1 MKKSSLILMAAVVLA
16 AMSCGGSGADGV
28 LDRAEAIMN
37 ERPERALEMLDS
49 LAVSGV
55 RGKSVVARLSL
66 LRSMALDKNAMDT
79 ADVSIVLPAVRYYG
93 RRGDELRKA
102 QAYFYYGRIL
112 QNGGDDEAA
121 LEAISKAEL
130 YAERTDDLYLRGLIA
145 DSMGQYFEQE
155 YEFKTAIS
163 LYLKALDYF
172 KDVDNSLNMRY
183 MHESLSRVY
192 IILDNTSEALDH
204 ARVAM
209 DIAEL
214 DGNPE
219 DIIETSLKLAYVY
232 YSEEQY
238 EPAIELFDRVVD
250 TYCNGILPQ
259 SYYMLLSQIY
269 YSLGNM
275 QDARLYAESLLD
287 DEDVAPGAYALLSRI
302 EEADG
307 NYKKSNEY
315 LNELIKENFD
325 DELSIKEASIHEADM
340 RYKNRELVRIIEE
353 RDIRIRYITLIWSL
367 SILTV
372 IAIALSVVQT
382 RRRQLQKKDA
392 ELNEYRNRVTTMQ
405 EYSRILEKIKDSVP
419 EKDELI
425 ESQINILN
433 RLMNILVHS
442 QEEIKLT
449 FYNEFLNLT
458 HKSEEGSSAM
468 KAVFLHSFE
477 VQYPEVRR
485 TLKYNYPALTDKDID
500 LYSLI
505 GLGCSTSVIAYLYTT
520 SESYIYNCRMS
531 LRKKLNLSDDRNAFA
546 VHLSELT
553 SKQ

>member
-1 MKKSSLILMAAVVLA
+1 MAAVVLA

>member
-1 MKKSSLILMAAVVLA
+1 MAAVVLA

-325 DELSIKEASIHEADM
+325 DVLSIKEASIHEADM

>member
-1 MKKSSLILMAAVVLA
+1 MAAVVLA

-55 RGKSVVARLSL
+55 RGKSVEARLSL

-275 QDARLYAESLLD
+275 QDARLYAESLFD

>member
-1 MKKSSLILMAAVVLA
+1 MAAVVLA
-16 AMSCGGSGADGV
+16 AMSCGGSGAAGV

-49 LAVSGV
+49 LAASGV
-55 RGKSVVARLSL
+55 RGKSVESRLSL

-93 RRGDELRKA
+93 RRGDGLRKA

-325 DELSIKEASIHEADM
+325 DELRIKEASIHEADM

-419 EKDELI
+419 GKDELI

-485 TLKYNYPALTDKDID
+485 TLKYIYPALTDKDID

-531 LRKKLNLSDDRNAFA
+531 LRKKLDLSDDRNAFA

>member
-16 AMSCGGSGADGV
+16 AVSCGGSGAAGV

-49 LAVSGV
+49 LAASGV
-55 RGKSVVARLSL
+55 RGKSVEARLSL

-325 DELSIKEASIHEADM
+325 DELRIKEASIHEADM

-477 VQYPEVRR
+477 V
-485 TLKYNYPALTDKDID
+485 
-500 LYSLI
+500 
-505 GLGCSTSVIAYLYTT
+505 
-520 SESYIYNCRMS
+520 
-531 LRKKLNLSDDRNAFA
+531 
-546 VHLSELT
+546 
-553 SKQ
+553 

>member
-1 MKKSSLILMAAVVLA
+1 MAAVVLA
-16 AMSCGGSGADGV
+16 AVSCGGSGADGV

-55 RGKSVVARLSL
+55 RGKSVEARLSL
-66 LRSMALDKNAMDT
+66 LRSMAMDKNAVDT

-204 ARVAM
+204 ARAAL

-250 TYCNGILPQ
+250 TYCNGMLPQ

-275 QDARLYAESLLD
+275 QDARFYAESLLD

-325 DELSIKEASIHEADM
+325 DELRIKEASIHEADM

-367 SILTV
+367 AILTV

-419 EKDELI
+419 GKDELI

-449 FYNEFLNLT
+449 FYNEFLKLT

-531 LRKKLNLSDDRNAFA
+531 LRKKLDLSDDRNAFA

>member
-55 RGKSVVARLSL
+55 RGKSVEARLSL

-275 QDARLYAESLLD
+275 QDARLYAESLFD

>member
-1 MKKSSLILMAAVVLA
+1 MKKLSLILMAAVVLA
-16 AMSCGGSGADGV
+16 AMSCGGSGAAGV

-37 ERPERALEMLDS
+37 ERPERAMEMLDS

-55 RGKSVVARLSL
+55 RGKSVEARLSL

-112 QNGGDDEAA
+112 QNGGDDEPA

-315 LNELIKENFD
+315 LNKLIKENFD
-325 DELSIKEASIHEADM
+325 DELRIKEASIHEADM

-449 FYNEFLNLT
+449 FYNEFLKLT

-531 LRKKLNLSDDRNAFA
+531 LRKKLDLSDDRNAFA

>member
-55 RGKSVVARLSL
+55 RGKSVEARLSL

-204 ARVAM
+204 AREAM

-325 DELSIKEASIHEADM
+325 DVLSIKEASIHEADM

>member
-16 AMSCGGSGADGV
+16 AMSCGGSGAAGV

-49 LAVSGV
+49 LAASGV
-55 RGKSVVARLSL
+55 RGKSVESRLSL
-66 LRSMALDKNAMDT
+66 LRSMAMDKNAMDT

-325 DELSIKEASIHEADM
+325 DELRIKEASIHEADM

>member
-1 MKKSSLILMAAVVLA
+1 MAAVVLA
-16 AMSCGGSGADGV
+16 AVSCGGSGADGV

-37 ERPERALEMLDS
+37 ERPERALGMLDS

-55 RGKSVVARLSL
+55 RGKSVEARLSL
-66 LRSMALDKNAMDT
+66 LRSMAMDKNAVDT

-204 ARVAM
+204 ARAAL

-250 TYCNGILPQ
+250 TYCNGMLPQ

-275 QDARLYAESLLD
+275 QDARFYAESLLD

-325 DELSIKEASIHEADM
+325 DELRIKEASIHEADM

-367 SILTV
+367 AILTV

-419 EKDELI
+419 GKDELI

-449 FYNEFLNLT
+449 FYNEFLKLT

-531 LRKKLNLSDDRNAFA
+531 LRKKLDLSDDRNAFA

>member
-1 MKKSSLILMAAVVLA
+1 MAAVVLA

-66 LRSMALDKNAMDT
+66 LRSMALDKKAMDT

-372 IAIALSVVQT
+372 FAIALSVVQT

>member
-1 MKKSSLILMAAVVLA
+1 MAAVVLA
-16 AMSCGGSGADGV
+16 AMSCGGSGAAGV

-37 ERPERALEMLDS
+37 ERPERAMEMLDS

-55 RGKSVVARLSL
+55 RGKSVEARLSL

-112 QNGGDDEAA
+112 QNGGDDEPA

-315 LNELIKENFD
+315 LNKLIKENFD
-325 DELSIKEASIHEADM
+325 DELRIKEASIHEADM

-449 FYNEFLNLT
+449 FYNEFLKLT

-531 LRKKLNLSDDRNAFA
+531 LRKKLDLSDDRNAFA

>member
-16 AMSCGGSGADGV
+16 AVSCGGSGADGV

-55 RGKSVVARLSL
+55 RGKSIEARLSL
-66 LRSMALDKNAMDT
+66 LRSMAMDKNAMDT

-93 RRGDELRKA
+93 RRGDDLRKA

-192 IILDNTSEALDH
+192 IILDNTSETLDH
-204 ARVAM
+204 ARAAL

-238 EPAIELFDRVVD
+238 KPAIELFDRVVD

-275 QDARLYAESLLD
+275 QDARFYAESLLD

-325 DELSIKEASIHEADM
+325 DELRIKEASIHEADM

-353 RDIRIRYITLIWSL
+353 RDVRIRYITLIWSL
-367 SILTV
+367 AILTV

-419 EKDELI
+419 GKDELI

-449 FYNEFLNLT
+449 FYNEFLKLT

-477 VQYPEVRR
+477 IQYPEVRR
-485 TLKYNYPALTDKDID
+485 TLKYNYPTLTDKDID

-553 SKQ
+553 SKL

>member
-16 AMSCGGSGADGV
+16 AVSCGGSGADGV

-55 RGKSVVARLSL
+55 RGKSVEARLSL
-66 LRSMALDKNAMDT
+66 LRSMAMDKNAVDT

-204 ARVAM
+204 ARAAL

-250 TYCNGILPQ
+250 TYCNGMLPQ

-275 QDARLYAESLLD
+275 QDARFYAESLLD

-325 DELSIKEASIHEADM
+325 DELRIKEASIHEADM

-367 SILTV
+367 AILTV

-419 EKDELI
+419 GKDELI

-449 FYNEFLNLT
+449 FYNEFLKLT

-531 LRKKLNLSDDRNAFA
+531 LRKKLDLSDDRNAFA

>member
-1 MKKSSLILMAAVVLA
+1 MAAVVLA
-16 AMSCGGSGADGV
+16 AMSCGGSGAAGV

-49 LAVSGV
+49 LAASGV
-55 RGKSVVARLSL
+55 RGKSVESRLSL

-325 DELSIKEASIHEADM
+325 DELRIKEASIHEADM

-419 EKDELI
+419 GKDELI

-449 FYNEFLNLT
+449 FYNEFLKLT

-531 LRKKLNLSDDRNAFA
+531 LRKKLDLSDDRNAFA

>member
-55 RGKSVVARLSL
+55 RGKSVEARLSL

-325 DELSIKEASIHEADM
+325 DVLSIKEASIHEADM

>member
-1 MKKSSLILMAAVVLA
+1 MAAVVLA

-55 RGKSVVARLSL
+55 RGKSVEARLSL

-325 DELSIKEASIHEADM
+325 DVLSIKEASIHEADM

>member
-16 AMSCGGSGADGV
+16 AMSCGGSGAAGV

-49 LAVSGV
+49 LAASGV
-55 RGKSVVARLSL
+55 RGKSVESRLSL

-121 LEAISKAEL
+121 LETISKAEL

-325 DELSIKEASIHEADM
+325 DELRIKEASIHEADM

>member
-1 MKKSSLILMAAVVLA
+1 MAAVVLA
-16 AMSCGGSGADGV
+16 AVSCGGSGADGV

-37 ERPERALEMLDS
+37 ERPERALGMLDS

-55 RGKSVVARLSL
+55 RGKSVEARLSL
-66 LRSMALDKNAMDT
+66 LRSMAMDKNAVDT

-250 TYCNGILPQ
+250 TYCNGMLPQ

-275 QDARLYAESLLD
+275 QDARFYAESLLD

-325 DELSIKEASIHEADM
+325 DELRIKEASIHEADM

-367 SILTV
+367 AILTV

-419 EKDELI
+419 GKDELI

-449 FYNEFLNLT
+449 FYNEFLKLT

-531 LRKKLNLSDDRNAFA
+531 LRKKLDLSDDRNAFA

>member
-1 MKKSSLILMAAVVLA
+1 MAAVVLA
-16 AMSCGGSGADGV
+16 AVSCGGSGADGV

-49 LAVSGV
+49 LAASGV
-55 RGKSVVARLSL
+55 RGNSVEARLSL
-66 LRSMALDKNAMDT
+66 LRSMAMDKNAVDT
-79 ADVSIVLPAVRYYG
+79 ADVSIVLPAIRYYG

-130 YAERTDDLYLRGLIA
+130 YVERTDDLYLRGLIA

-163 LYLKALDYF
+163 LYLKALNYF

-315 LNELIKENFD
+315 LNKLIKENFD
-325 DELSIKEASIHEADM
+325 DELRIKEASIHEADM

>member
-16 AMSCGGSGADGV
+16 AMSCGGSGAAGV

-49 LAVSGV
+49 LAASGV
-55 RGKSVVARLSL
+55 RGKSVEARLSL

-93 RRGDELRKA
+93 RRGDGLRKA
-102 QAYFYYGRIL
+102 QTYFYYGRIL
-112 QNGGDDEAA
+112 QNGGDGEAA

-325 DELSIKEASIHEADM
+325 DELRIKEASIHEADM

-485 TLKYNYPALTDKDID
+485 TLKYNYPALTDKDND

>member
-55 RGKSVVARLSL
+55 RGKSVEARLSL

>member
-1 MKKSSLILMAAVVLA
+1 MAAVVLA

-55 RGKSVVARLSL
+55 RGKSVEARLSL

>member
-1 MKKSSLILMAAVVLA
+1 MAAVVLA

-55 RGKSVVARLSL
+55 RGKSVEARLSL

-204 ARVAM
+204 AREAM

-325 DELSIKEASIHEADM
+325 DVLSIKEASIHEADM

>member
-1 MKKSSLILMAAVVLA
+1 MAAVVLA
-16 AMSCGGSGADGV
+16 AMSCGGSGAAGV

-49 LAVSGV
+49 LAASGV
-55 RGKSVVARLSL
+55 RGKSVESRLSL

-275 QDARLYAESLLD
+275 QDARFYAESLLD

-325 DELSIKEASIHEADM
+325 DELRIKEASIHEADM

-367 SILTV
+367 AILTV

-419 EKDELI
+419 GKDELI

-449 FYNEFLNLT
+449 FYNEFLKLT

-531 LRKKLNLSDDRNAFA
+531 LRKKLDLSDDRNAFA

>member
-1 MKKSSLILMAAVVLA
+1 MAAVVLA
-16 AMSCGGSGADGV
+16 AVSCGGSGADGV

-55 RGKSVVARLSL
+55 RGKSVEARLSL

-325 DELSIKEASIHEADM
+325 DELRIKEASIHEADM

>member
-55 RGKSVVARLSL
+55 RGKSVEARLSL

-172 KDVDNSLNMRY
+172 KDVDNYLNMRY

-485 TLKYNYPALTDKDID
+485 TLKYNYPTLTDKDID

>member
-1 MKKSSLILMAAVVLA
+1 MKKLSLILMAAVVLA
-16 AMSCGGSGADGV
+16 AMSCGGSGAAGV

-37 ERPERALEMLDS
+37 ERPERAMEMLDS

-55 RGKSVVARLSL
+55 RGKSVEARLSL

-112 QNGGDDEAA
+112 QNGGDDEPA

-315 LNELIKENFD
+315 LNKLIKENFD
-325 DELSIKEASIHEADM
+325 DELRIKEASIHEADM

>member
-1 MKKSSLILMAAVVLA
+1 MAAVVLA
-16 AMSCGGSGADGV
+16 AVSCGGSGADGV

-49 LAVSGV
+49 LAASGV
-55 RGKSVVARLSL
+55 RGNSVEARLSL
-66 LRSMALDKNAMDT
+66 LRSMAMDKNAMDT

-93 RRGDELRKA
+93 RRGDGLRKA

-315 LNELIKENFD
+315 LNKLIKENFD
-325 DELSIKEASIHEADM
+325 DELRIKEASIHEADM

>member
-1 MKKSSLILMAAVVLA
+1 MAAVVLA
-16 AMSCGGSGADGV
+16 AMSCGGSGAAGV

-55 RGKSVVARLSL
+55 RGKSVEARLSL

-93 RRGDELRKA
+93 RRGDGLRKA

-130 YAERTDDLYLRGLIA
+130 YAERTDDLYLWGLIA

>member
-55 RGKSVVARLSL
+55 RGKSVEARLSL

-505 GLGCSTSVIAYLYTT
+505 L
-520 SESYIYNCRMS
+520 
-531 LRKKLNLSDDRNAFA
+531 
-546 VHLSELT
+546 
-553 SKQ
+553 

>member
-1 MKKSSLILMAAVVLA
+1 MAAVVLA
-16 AMSCGGSGADGV
+16 AVSCEGSGADGV

-55 RGKSVVARLSL
+55 RGKSVEARLSL

-192 IILDNTSEALDH
+192 IILDNTSETLDH

-315 LNELIKENFD
+315 LNKLIKENFD
-325 DELSIKEASIHEADM
+325 DELRIKEASIHEADM

>member
-1 MKKSSLILMAAVVLA
+1 M
-16 AMSCGGSGADGV
+16 
-28 LDRAEAIMN
+28 
-37 ERPERALEMLDS
+37 
-49 LAVSGV
+49 
-55 RGKSVVARLSL
+55 
-66 LRSMALDKNAMDT
+66 DKNAMDT

-102 QAYFYYGRIL
+102 QAYFSYGRIL

-192 IILDNTSEALDH
+192 IIHDNTSEALDH

-325 DELSIKEASIHEADM
+325 DELRIKEASIHEADM

>member
-1 MKKSSLILMAAVVLA
+1 MAAVVLA
-16 AMSCGGSGADGV
+16 AMSCGGSGAAGV

-49 LAVSGV
+49 LAASGV
-55 RGKSVVARLSL
+55 RGKSVESRLSL

-325 DELSIKEASIHEADM
+325 DELRIKEASIHEADM